1 MQIQPNWRKAM
12 PVLIQVNGQPEPAW
26 RINMMPTGDGDFY
39 LYLHGDVRKASNT
52 KVGDIV
58 TVSIEFD
65 EAYRNGPMH
74 PVPDWFR
81 LALNENAIATQNWLA
96 LPPSR
101 QKEVLRYFA
110 SLKSAEAQARNIQKA
125 MHVLSGKAGR
135 FMAREWQDG
144 K

>member
-1 MQIQPNWRKAM
+1 
-12 PVLIQVNGQPEPAW
+12 
-26 RINMMPTGDGDFY
+26 MMPTGDGDFY
-39 LYLHGDVRKASNT
+39 LYLHGDVRKASNI

-81 LALNENAIATQNWLA
+81 LALNEHAMATQNWLA

-110 SLKSAEAQARNIQKA
+110 GLKSAEAQARNRTKA
-125 MHVLSGKAGR
+125 LHVLSGKPGR
-135 FMAREWQDG
+135 FMARE
-144 K
+144 